1 MVCRNGEEIDTLA
14 SDVNCYQDKFHGAAS
29 YTVYAVDIEGHK
41 SPLGIP
47 ADCLAGSADRE
58 APVIV
63 INSPLTSIMEGTP
76 LHIRFSVVENR
87 LPEFVSGI
95 FHYRRTG
102 EKVWKKIPFKHRT
115 RGVFTLT
122 LPASEITRQG
132 IEYYISVSDSD

>member
-1 MVCRNGEEIDTLA
+1 MEQLRIRYMQWILKGIKA
-14 SDVNCYQDKFHGAAS
+14 
-29 YTVYAVDIEGHK
+29 
-41 SPLGIP
+41 LGIP

-102 EKVWKKIPFKHRT
+102 EKVWKKYHLSTGP
-115 RGVFTLT
+115 
-122 LPASEITRQG
+122 E
-132 IEYYISVSDSD
+132 VSSH

>member
-76 LHIRFSVVENR
+76 LHIRFQSLKIGYRNLYPGYFTIGEQER
-87 LPEFVSGI
+87 KCGKKYHLSTGPEVSS
-95 FHYRRTG
+95 H
-102 EKVWKKIPFKHRT
+102 
-115 RGVFTLT
+115 
-122 LPASEITRQG
+122 
-132 IEYYISVSDSD
+132 